1 MTNDDCHFHLHSHF
15 HIPVTSETMNP
26 EIFREYDIRG
36 VADKDLSDEVVL
48 ELGRAMGS
56 YLSRQ
61 GCHRITLG
69 RDCRLS
75 SQRLRDGLLEGLRST
90 GLQIEDIGVC
100 ATPVLYFS
108 LYHLNPDGGVMITG
122 SHNPA
127 EYNGFKLAIGKST
140 IYGDQIQEVRRIAE
154 SGQFVQ
160 GQGEV
165 QENSLT
171 SQYREYI
178 VNAFSPLQHP
188 LKVVV
193 DCGNGTASP
202 LAPEIYDKLGCEVIP
217 LYCTMDGNFPNH
229 HPDPTVVENL
239 KDLIHRVQEGRGDL
253 GIAFDGDGD
262 RIGVIDDQGNV
273 LWGDQ
278 LMILYS
284 RDILQANP
292 GATIIAEVKS
302 SKTLYDDIERHGG
315 RPIMWK
321 TGHSLIK
328 AKMKEE
334 EAALAGEMSGHMFF
348 ADRYYGYDDAI
359 YAGARLLEILSRTD
373 KKLSQ
378 LLADVPRTYST
389 PEIRVDCPDHYK
401 FDIVRQ
407 AREYFSRAHRTVTV
421 DGVRVLFEDG
431 WGLVRASNTQPV
443 LVLRFEAQSAR
454 RLTEIR
460 DLVEGKLEEFRG
472 KVG

>member
-1 MTNDDCHFHLHSHF
+1 
-15 HIPVTSETMNP
+15 MNP
-26 EIFREYDIRG
+26 QIFREYDIRG
-36 VADKDLSDEVVL
+36 VAETDLSDEVVL
-48 ELGRAMGS
+48 SLGRALGC

-61 GCHRITLG
+61 GCRRITLG

-75 SQRLRDGLLEGLRST
+75 SQRLRDTLLEGLCST
-90 GLQIEDIGVC
+90 GLQIEYIGVC

-108 LYHLNPDGGVMITG
+108 LYHLDPDGGVMITG
-122 SHNPA
+122 SHNPP
-127 EYNGFKLAIGKST
+127 EYNGFKVALGKST
-140 IYGDQIQEVRRIAE
+140 IYGAQIQEVYKIAQ
-154 SGQFVQ
+154 SGRFID
-160 GQGEV
+160 GQGKV
-165 QENSLT
+165 QECELAP
-171 SQYREYI
+171 QYGEYI
-178 VNAFSPLQHP
+178 VNAFSPFRNP
-188 LKVVV
+188 PKVVV

-202 LAPEIYDKLGCEVIP
+202 LAPEIYARLGCEVIP

-239 KDLIHRVQEGRGDL
+239 KDLIGRVREEKADL
-253 GIAFDGDGD
+253 GIAFDGDAD
-262 RIGVIDDQGNV
+262 RIGVIDDEGNI

-284 RDILQANP
+284 RDILQTKP

-302 SKTLYDDIERHGG
+302 SKTLYDDIERHDG
-315 RPIMWK
+315 RAIMWK

-359 YAGARLLEILSRTD
+359 YAGARLLEILSKTG

-378 LLADVPRTYST
+378 LLADVPRMYNT
-389 PEIRVDCPDHYK
+389 PEIRVECPDRYK
-401 FDIVRQ
+401 FDIVQQVRD
-407 AREYFSRAHRTVTV
+407 YFSRSHRTVTV

-443 LVLRFEAQSAR
+443 LVLRFEAQSVE
-454 RLTEIR
+454 RLKEIQ
-460 DLVEGKLEEFRG
+460 DLVQEKLDEFRR
-472 KVG
+472 KVLSEAK